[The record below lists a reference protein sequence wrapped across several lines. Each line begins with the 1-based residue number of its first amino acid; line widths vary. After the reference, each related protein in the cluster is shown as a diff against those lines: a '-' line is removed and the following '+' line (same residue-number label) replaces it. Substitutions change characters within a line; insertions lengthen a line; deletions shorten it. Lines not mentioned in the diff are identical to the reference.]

1 MGYNNFV
8 ALSGRRFPNLPM
20 TDAAARKR
28 ITASLFLSQAFY
40 SSAFIGILAV
50 MPILAT
56 RFGGA
61 PAAGLPLTLSM
72 AGRALAAYPLGWA
85 MDRYGR
91 RLALTFGFSGG
102 VLSAALGVL
111 AVWNSSLWLLLASA
125 ALLGLS
131 RSAAEQARFVA
142 AEVYAPAMRDKVIG
156 LIVFSGT
163 FGAVGGRGAAQLGSW
178 LRVSFGLDEFA
189 VAYMLATAF
198 LAIALLCNQVLLR
211 PDPLVLRWKADP
223 MPSPLA
229 ESAPDLK
236 VGGAPSSAVLPG
248 LPVINGRGRPLLEI
262 ISTPDMQVALTA
274 LAMGQLVMTMLMV
287 ITPLHMNMCGY
298 DMLSVSTA
306 LIVHTLGMFAL
317 SPLTGWISKQF
328 GRVPVICAG
337 AVVLMACGVLA
348 PYAVSLNALYFGMF
362 ALGYGW
368 NMCHVAG
375 SALLAQLVPE
385 GEGGR
390 VQGAAEFIVSI
401 TAAIGSLSSGALF
414 AWRGFSGPGMAG
426 LLLASLILVPV
437 MLAMSAQRRAAGAV
451 ANA

>member
-8 ALSGRRFPNLPM
+8 ALSGRRFPDLPM

-163 FGAVGGRGAAQLGSW
+163 FGAVGGRGAAELGSW

-189 VAYMLATAF
+189 VSYMLATAF

-211 PDPLVLRWKADP
+211 PDPLVLRWKAEP
-223 MPSPLA
+223 MPLPEAAA
-229 ESAPDLK
+229 ELK
-236 VGGAPSSAVLPG
+236 VVGALASDASPG
-248 LPVINGRGRPLLEI
+248 SPVINGRGRPLLEI

-337 AVVLMACGVLA
+337 AIVLMACGVLA
-348 PYAVSLNALYFGMF
+348 PYAVSLNALYLGMF

-375 SALLAQLVPE
+375 SALLAQMVPE

-414 AWRGFSGPGMAG
+414 ALRGFSGPGMAG

-437 MLAMSAQRRAAGAV
+437 MLAMSAQRRAAGSV

>member
-40 SSAFIGILAV
+40 SSAFIGVFAV
-50 MPILAT
+50 MPILAA
-56 RFGGA
+56 RFGGTSA
-61 PAAGLPLTLSM
+61 QAGLPLTLSM

-91 RLALTFGFSGG
+91 RLALTIGFSGG
-102 VLSAALGVL
+102 LLSAVLGVL
-111 AVWNSSLWLLLASA
+111 AVWNSSLWLLLASG
-125 ALLGLS
+125 ALMGLG

-142 AEVYAPAMRDKVIG
+142 AEVHAPAMRDNVIG
-156 LIVFSGT
+156 LIVFAGT

-178 LRVSFGLDEFA
+178 LRVSFGLNEFA
-189 VAYMLATAF
+189 VAYLLAIGL
-198 LAIALLCNQVLLR
+198 LAIALLCNQILLR
-211 PDPLVLRWKADP
+211 PDPLALRWKAEP
-223 MPSPLA
+223 MPLA
-229 ESAPDLK
+229 EAAAELK
-236 VGGAPSSAVLPG
+236 VGDTLSSAATPG
-248 LPVINGRGRPLLEI
+248 SPVINGRGRPLFEI
-262 ISTPDMQVALTA
+262 FSAPDMLIAVTA
-274 LAMGQLVMTMLMV
+274 IAMGQLVMTMLMV

-298 DMLSVSTA
+298 DTLNVSTA
-306 LIVHTLGMFAL
+306 LMVHTLGMFAL
-317 SPLTGWISKQF
+317 SPLTGWMSKQV

-337 AVVLMACGVLA
+337 ALILMACGVLA
-348 PYAVSLNALYFGMF
+348 PYAVSLNALYLGMF

-375 SALLAQLVPE
+375 SALLAQMVPE

-401 TAAIGSLSSGALF
+401 TAGIGSLSSGALF

-426 LLLASLILVPV
+426 LLLASLILAPV
-437 MLAMSAQRRAAGAV
+437 MLALSAQRRVAGAV